1 MFLERDK
8 RFFTA
13 DLHIHSCLSPCAEL
27 DMTPKRIIRRALE
40 EGLDIIAISDHN
52 SCENL
57 EAALAV
63 ARGAGISLLPA
74 MEIASAEEVHVLA
87 LFPDPP
93 AAFGMQ
99 EKVYA
104 GLPRDLENDPAFW
117 GEQIVVDGDD
127 VVCGFNRRLLAG
139 ATDMSLEGLVR
150 AVHGV
155 GGLAIA
161 SHVDREAFSVISQL
175 GFIPPGAGFDAL
187 EVSSA
192 GRLPGAVVES
202 GLAYVCSSD
211 AHRLEDVGRQRT
223 RFLIEEA
230 SFSEIALAL
239 KSENGRKAVID

>member
-13 DLHIHSCLSPCAEL
+13 DLHIHSCLSPCAQL

-40 EGLDIIAISDHN
+40 EGLDIIAIADHN

-57 EAALAV
+57 GVALGL
-63 ARGAGISLLPA
+63 AREAGISILPA

-87 LFPDPP
+87 LFDDPA

-104 GLPRDLENDPAFW
+104 SLPADLENDPAFW
-117 GEQIVVDGDD
+117 GEQVVVDEGDL
-127 VVCGFNRRLLAG
+127 VRGFNRRLLAG
-139 ATDMSLEGLVR
+139 ATGMPLAGLVR
-150 AVHGV
+150 AIHDL

-161 SHVDREAFSVISQL
+161 SHVDREAFSVMSQL
-175 GFIPPGAGFDAL
+175 GFIPSGAGFDAL
-187 EVSSA
+187 EVVSA
-192 GRLPGAVVES
+192 GHVPRCAGES
-202 GLAYVCSSD
+202 GLPAVRSSD

-223 RFLIEEA
+223 RFWLEGA
-230 SFSEIALAL
+230 SFSEIALAF
-239 KSENGRKAVID
+239 KSEDGRKAVID